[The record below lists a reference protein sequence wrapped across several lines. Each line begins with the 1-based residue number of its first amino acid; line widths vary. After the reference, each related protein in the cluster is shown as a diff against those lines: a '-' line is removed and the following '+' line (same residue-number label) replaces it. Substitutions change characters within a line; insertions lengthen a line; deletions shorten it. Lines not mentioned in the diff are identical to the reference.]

1 MRAIFISYRR
11 QDAEG
16 QAGRLFDD
24 LKTQFGEDAVFMD
37 VAGIEAGRDFRRAI
51 DEHVASCGVLLA
63 VIGKSWLDAR
73 DEEDRRRLDD
83 PMDFVRLETASAL
96 QRDIPVIP
104 VLVQGARMPR
114 AEQLPQD
121 LADFAYRNAVE
132 LTHARWDSDVEV
144 LVKALR
150 PHVKPSSA
158 DGHRV
163 PVDRSDSGSQPVQ
176 ALPSPGSSD
185 EAGMATRAAAQP
197 RKRSLSIA
205 LGALAT
211 AIALTSGGFV
221 LYQKSTQ
228 GAQLARKAE
237 ILEEARRAAASEL
250 VAARKQ
256 AEEKA
261 AEGLEARKRAKER
274 AEAEENAAA
283 RKRAQEAAAAEEG
296 GEGSTRGGVPRRRQR
311 RRSST
316 RVHAPERR
324 RRPRSSNPADA
335 RRSGRW
341 SRNAKAGDAPRSRQ
355 RRRIAPAGRP
365 TTSRHPTA
373 ASWSFRSCR
382 TAIRR
387 APPTMGRAACGESP
401 TSRSISRGSNP
412 WSAARRIALCG
423 GPRATRIPATG
434 AAWPSGWRSRA
445 RRGPA
450 ASAGR
455 APGVAWLSRPAE
467 SSAVSRREA
476 PKDLKAPGSPISRPL
491 RGRGRLS

>member
-150 PHVKPSSA
+150 PHVNPSSA

-185 EAGMATRAAAQP
+185 EAGTATRAAAQP

-283 RKRAQEAAAAEEG
+283 RKRAQETVAAEELDARRRAQAKVAAEELDARTRAQEKAAAEEL
-296 GEGSTRGGVPRRRQR
+296 ESRRRAQ
-311 RRSST
+311 
-316 RVHAPERR
+316 ERAVVEER
-324 RRPRSSNPADA
+324 E
-335 RRSGRW
+335 
-341 SRNAKAGDAPRSRQ
+341 SR
-355 RRRIAPAGRP
+355 
-365 TTSRHPTA
+365 
-373 ASWSFRSCR
+373 
-382 TAIRR
+382 RR
-387 APPTMGRAACGESP
+387 APEQATASHRARWPSYNFPPPNGGLLVFSIMPDGNPACASYNGSSCLWGVSYEQIDFPRLKPLVCGEAHRALWRTTGYENPSHWCSLAKRVAQSGP
-401 TSRSISRGSNP
+401 TGTGGVSGSSSGSR
-412 WSAARRIALCG
+412 L
-423 GPRATRIPATG
+423 
-434 AAWPSGWRSRA
+434 
-445 RRGPA
+445 
-450 ASAGR
+450 
-455 APGVAWLSRPAE
+455 AE
-467 SSAVSRREA
+467 SPGRVLRRQ
-476 PKDLKAPGSPISRPL
+476 
-491 RGRGRLS
+491 

>member
-63 VIGKSWLDAR
+63 VIGKGWLDAR

-150 PHVKPSSA
+150 PHVKPSPA
-158 DGHRV
+158 DGHRG
-163 PVDRSDSGSQPVQ
+163 PVDRSDTGSQPVP
-176 ALPSPGSSD
+176 ALPAPDSFD
-185 EAGMATRAAAQP
+185 ETGTTTRAAAQP
-197 RKRSLSIA
+197 RKRSLSIV

-228 GAQLARKAE
+228 STQFARKAE
-237 ILEEARRAAASEL
+237 ILEEARRTAASDLAASRKQAE
-250 VAARKQ
+250 AARKQ

-261 AEGLEARKRAKER
+261 AEDLEARKRAKER
-274 AEAEENAAA
+274 AAAEETAVA
-283 RKRAQEAAAAEEG
+283 RKRAQETAAAEEL
-296 GEGSTRGGVPRRRQR
+296 
-311 RRSST
+311 
-316 RVHAPERR
+316 
-324 RRPRSSNPADA
+324 DA
-335 RRSGRW
+335 RRRAQ
-341 SRNAKAGDAPRSRQ
+341 AKVAAEELDARKRAQEQATAEELES
-355 RRRIAPAGRP
+355 RRRAQERAAVEERE
-365 TTSRHPTA
+365 SRRRAQEQATA
-373 ASWSFRSCR
+373 AHRARWPSYNFPPPNGGLLVFSIMPDGNPACASYNGSSCLWGVSYEQVDFQR
-382 TAIRR
+382 LK
-387 APPTMGRAACGESP
+387 PLVCGEAHRALWRTTGYENASHWCSLAKRVTQSGPTGTGVVSGSSSGNRLATPESP
-401 TSRSISRGSNP
+401 GRVLL
-412 WSAARRIALCG
+412 RRQYQ
-423 GPRATRIPATG
+423 
-434 AAWPSGWRSRA
+434 
-445 RRGPA
+445 
-450 ASAGR
+450 
-455 APGVAWLSRPAE
+455 
-467 SSAVSRREA
+467 
-476 PKDLKAPGSPISRPL
+476 
-491 RGRGRLS
+491 